1 MNTEIF
7 LVRSETIAGFS
18 ELVESLGGSPE
29 MLYRQV
35 GFTTSLFENPDF
47 MLPYVSVCKLMNIS
61 ATALNREDFA
71 LLLADVENRN
81 TIPTGALGL
90 LMLQCHDVRA
100 AIIACTEHFH
110 LHSQGVGWNLEV
122 EGAYA
127 SVTRADRVAGKMA
140 TFQYT
145 VLGMAGCLRVLKL
158 LCGEAWAP
166 SAVSFTHSPPINVQD
181 YHRFFGVKVEFN
193 QEFTRFV
200 FPSSSLT
207 KKIPGSDIKYHQQLD
222 RQIEEMETLHAN
234 RYSLPSRV
242 KLLIQKRIHSEDCT
256 QITIAEHLSVHPKNL
271 QRNLNKHGTTFRKL
285 RAEVRL
291 DMAERYLKDS
301 DIPIT
306 SIAEL
311 LGFSELSGFN
321 HTFKTRHN
329 ISPSVWRSKANRTT
343 G

>member
-1 MNTEIF
+1 MNTEVY

-29 MLYRQV
+29 MLYRKV
-35 GFTTSLFENPDF
+35 GFTGSLFENPDF
-47 MLPYVSVCKLMNIS
+47 MLPYVSVCELMNIS
-61 ATALNREDFA
+61 AAELDREDFA
-71 LLLADVENRN
+71 LLLADAESRK
-81 TIPTGALGL
+81 TIPTGVLGL
-90 LMLQCHDVRA
+90 LMLQCRDVRA
-100 AIIACTEHFH
+100 AIMACTEHFH

-122 EGAYA
+122 EGDYA
-127 SVTRADRVAGKMA
+127 SVTRADRLAGKIT
-140 TFQYT
+140 TFQYA

-158 LCGEAWAP
+158 LCGKAWSP
-166 SAVSFTHSPPINVQD
+166 SAVSFTHSPPNNVQD

-200 FPSSSLT
+200 FPSDNLA
-207 KKIPGSDIKYHQQLD
+207 KKIPGRDVNYYQQLD
-222 RQIEEMETLHAN
+222 QQIEQMETLHAN
-234 RYSLPSRV
+234 RHSLPSRV
-242 KLLIQKRIHSEDCT
+242 KLLIQKRIHSESCT
-256 QITIAEHLSVHPKNL
+256 QLAVAEYLTMHPKKL
-271 QRNLNKHGTTFRKL
+271 QRGLNEHGTNFRKL

-321 HTFKTRHN
+321 HTFKTRHQV
-329 ISPSVWRSKANRTT
+329 SPSVWRNRANTT
-343 G
+343 SR